1 MIKRKNILKIAIDS
15 PAAAGAGTLA
25 KAISNQYNLYYLD
38 TGKIYRFIAYLK
50 IRFPE
55 KFNQNF
61 IKKKIKTLKVKDLA
75 NKNLISDNVSVEA
88 ATISKIKKIRK
99 MVHSFQLNFAYNP
112 PKKYKGSCLDG
123 RDITYK
129 IVPDADFKFFIT
141 ANLKTRAERRYKELK
156 NLNKKITYKEVLKS
170 IKNRDKSDKNRKISP
185 LRKTKDSLLINTTKL
200 NKRSCFLKIKKIIDR
215 KKVFNGNLQRSIQPC
230 VPRIRKIIKQS
241 TIKNPN

>member
-1 MIKRKNILKIAIDS
+1 MIKKRKDIIKVAIDS
-15 PAAAGAGTLA
+15 PAAAGAGTVA
-25 KAISNQYNLYYLD
+25 KAISKHYNLFYLD

-50 IRFPE
+50 IRFPD

-61 IKKKIKTLKVKDLA
+61 VKRKIKTLKVKDLA
-75 NKNLISDNVSVEA
+75 NKNLISDKVSSEA
-88 ATISKIKKIRK
+88 ARISKIKKIRK

-215 KKVFNGNLQRSIQPC
+215 KKVFNGNLQRSIKSSLT
-230 VPRIRKIIKQS
+230 RIRKASK
-241 TIKNPN
+241 